1 MKEKAVAHFASILFF
16 VGLLATLGAIL
27 EHLVRTHWE
36 AISAALLWTP
46 QDPVQARI
54 RSPRPVSPIRRW
66 SAAS

>member
-36 AISAALLWTP
+36 AIYAAFLWTP
-46 QDPVQARI
+46 VPPAQPRARPH
-54 RSPRPVSPIRRW
+54 RPASPTRRW
-66 SAAS
+66 RAAS